1 MGMPRRVYTYP
12 DLPGWAA
19 LNLVSTI
26 GAFILGFALLL
37 LGVNIVLSLR
47 RGRPAGD
54 NPWAAWTLEWATTS
68 PPPSHNFIRVP
79 PVSGRRPLWDLAHP
93 DPEFGSGPPPRDFS
107 PEKNKTAMTVFIVSE
122 AMFFLM
128 LILAFVYYNA
138 TPGPGPSAAVSLNLP
153 RTAFFTGCLLASSA
167 TLWRAEKSC
176 ARRNRTALVR
186 WLAATVV
193 LGAVFV
199 AGQAG
204 EYWGLF
210 RRGLAVDTNLF
221 ASTFFTLT
229 GFHGLHVCAGLAG
242 LGVVLWLIRKGDFK
256 DFNSPALGT
265 LGLYWH
271 FVDGVWAVV
280 FLLVYLGPRR

>member
-1 MGMPRRVYTYP
+1 MPRRVYTYP
-12 DLPGWAA
+12 DLPGWTA
-19 LNLVSTI
+19 LNLVSTV
-26 GAFILGFALLL
+26 GAFILGLAMLL
-37 LGVNIVLSLR
+37 LGTNIVLSLR

-54 NPWAAWTLEWATTS
+54 NPWEAWTLEWATTS
-68 PPPSHNFIRVP
+68 PPPPHNFVRVP
-79 PVSGRRPLWDLAHP
+79 PVSGRRPLWDLDHP
-93 DPEFGSGPPPRDFS
+93 VPEAVSGPPPRDFA
-107 PEKNKTAMTVFIVSE
+107 PEKNRAAMTVFIVSE

-138 TPGPGPSAAVSLNLP
+138 TPGPGPTAAGSLNLP
-153 RTAFFTGCLLASSA
+153 RTAFFTACLLASSV
-167 TLWRAEKSC
+167 TLWRAEKGC
-176 ARRNRTALVR
+176 ERRDRPALVR

-199 AGQAG
+199 AGQAV

-210 RRGLAVDTNLF
+210 RRGMAVDTNLF

-242 LGVVLWLIRKGDFK
+242 LGVVLWLMGKGDFK
-256 DFNSPALGT
+256 DFNAPALGS
-265 LGLYWH
+265 LSLYWH
-271 FVDGVWAVV
+271 FVDGVWVTV